1 MIGNRHQAF
10 TRHVDFYT
18 EFTNLYGLAKGAKVQ
33 VAGMDGGQIL
43 EVGIPDSPASK
54 FRVRLRIDEKLH
66 GLVRTDSIA
75 TIGTEGVVG
84 NTFLSI
90 SSGSPQAPAAAAQTT
105 LSSKEPTEI
114 ADLLDRAKGTISD
127 IDSTVRNANGVVTT
141 VGTNLNS
148 TLGSVKTAVSNVND
162 IVVGL
167 KEGQGPAGM
176 LLRDRALEGKIRQT
190 LTNAQEATAN
200 LRRASAQVDTLTS
213 DIQSRQFPLKIDE
226 TLASAKDAAS
236 NFEATSQQVHQTV
249 DEFSGPDAQ
258 GITAGIN
265 LRESLS
271 NVNAATGNLADDT
284 EALKHNFF
292 FRPFFRHRG
301 YYNLARISPD
311 KYRNDHLFASSDNLR
326 AWLPAN
332 ELFSRDSRGIDRLTV
347 QGKTLLDG
355 TVSKYGDSIIE
366 NPIIVEGYS
375 DDSNP
380 RDRLAV
386 SRDRSIQVRNYIQT
400 HFQLNP
406 ANLGAVA
413 LEDRP
418 PSGMDRSKWNGVAI
432 VIPRPKP

>member
-114 ADLLDRAKGTISD
+114 ADLLDRAKGMISD

-176 LLRDRALEGKIRQT
+176 FLRDRALEGKIRQT

-226 TLASAKDAAS
+226 TLARAKDAAS
-236 NFEATSQQVHQTV
+236 NFDATSQQVHQTV

-292 FRPFFRHRG
+292 FRPFFDTAATITWRASLPTSIGTITSSRVLTIFGRG
-301 YYNLARISPD
+301 CLQTSFLAGIPG
-311 KYRNDHLFASSDNLR
+311 
-326 AWLPAN
+326 
-332 ELFSRDSRGIDRLTV
+332 ELTGLQCKARLYSTV
-347 QGKTLLDG
+347 QSQSMAIPSSRTPSL
-355 TVSKYGDSIIE
+355 SKDI
-366 NPIIVEGYS
+366 
-375 DDSNP
+375 
-380 RDRLAV
+380 RTTAT
-386 SRDRSIQVRNYIQT
+386 QVIDLP
-400 HFQLNP
+400 FLVI
-406 ANLGAVA
+406 A
-413 LEDRP
+413 
-418 PSGMDRSKWNGVAI
+418 RSKFGTIFKLTFNSI
-432 VIPRPKP
+432 LQI